1 MMLRRFEPGSNARR
15 RIVIV
20 GGGISGLAA
29 AHRLAEHARANDPS
43 VEILLLES
51 SARLGGTIR
60 TSTRDGF
67 LLEGGPDAFIS
78 EKPEALE
85 LARQLGLESHLRETN
100 AAHRR
105 SFIVRGGRLRPVPE
119 GFQLLAPSRF
129 GPFVTTDI
137 FSWAG
142 KARMALDLFLPRR
155 ATAPEGE
162 ADDESLA
169 QFVRR
174 RFGREALERMAQPM
188 VGGIYTADP
197 EQLSLRA
204 TMPRF
209 LEMERAHRSI
219 IRAMWRARRL
229 AADAA
234 TRGTSGARYSLFLS
248 FDGGMQLLT
257 DRLAAALP
265 HGTAR
270 LNTKVEAI
278 EFDAQTK
285 SWKLHV
291 SANNTTRTA
300 ETLSNNETRSNG
312 ETRNSDEITSV
323 NELTGES
330 ETSRAGEA
338 IHAGEVSRAGEAMAA
353 NEVITADGLCL
364 ALPAYASAQLLID
377 SDAGLAAELAA
388 IPYASTATVNLA
400 FRRADIPHSLDGFGF
415 VVPFIER
422 RKVLACTFSSV
433 KFAGRA
439 PEGHVLLRAFVG
451 GALQPEMYAL
461 DEEALTLAVRED
473 LRLLLG
479 IERAPLFTHV
489 EKWPRSM
496 AQYHLGHL
504 ARIARIRAQLR
515 RFPTLQLAGNAYG
528 GAGIPDCIRSGHTAA
543 DELLRTLPTLIQT

>member
-1 MMLRRFEPGSNARR
+1 MMNRSFETGSRPRR
-15 RIVIV
+15 RIVVV

-29 AHRLAEHARANDPS
+29 AHRLTEHARSHDPALE
-43 VEILLLES
+43 VLLLEA

-60 TSTRDGF
+60 THQRDGF

-85 LARQLGLESHLRETN
+85 LAKQLGLESRLLETN
-100 AAHRR
+100 PAHRR

-129 GPFVTTDI
+129 WPFVTTDI

-142 KARMALDLFLPRR
+142 KARMGLELFLPRR
-155 ATAPEGE
+155 ARAAQEGAAQE
-162 ADDESLA
+162 VEDDDESLA

-219 IRAMWRARRL
+219 IRALWRARRR
-229 AADAA
+229 ATDAE

-248 FDGGMQLLT
+248 FHGGMQTLT
-257 DRLAAALP
+257 DRLAADLP
-265 HGTAR
+265 HGTVQ
-270 LNTKVEAI
+270 LNTRVEAI
-278 EFDAQTK
+278 EFDRQTT
-285 SWKLHV
+285 SWKLRLD
-291 SANNTTRTA
+291 ADKTA
-300 ETLSNNETRSNG
+300 
-312 ETRNSDEITSV
+312 
-323 NELTGES
+323 
-330 ETSRAGEA
+330 RAGETTSHSETTSGNETTSD
-338 IHAGEVSRAGEAMAA
+338 IETTRAGEVIA
-353 NEVITADGLCL
+353 ADGLCL
-364 ALPAYASAQLLID
+364 ALPAYASAQLL
-377 SDAGLAAELAA
+377 SDVEASLANELAS

-400 FRRADIPHSLDGFGF
+400 FRRADIPHALDGFGF

-422 RKVLACTFSSV
+422 RNVIACTFSSV
-433 KFAGRA
+433 KFAERA
-439 PEGHVLLRAFVG
+439 PAGHVLLRAFVG

-461 DEEALTLAVRED
+461 DEEALTLAVRAD
-473 LRLLLG
+473 LRALLG
-479 IERAPLFTHV
+479 IERAPLFAHV

-504 ARIARIRAQLR
+504 ARVARLREQLR
-515 RFPTLQLAGNAYG
+515 RVPTLQLAGNAYG
-528 GAGIPDCIRSGHTAA
+528 GAGIPDCIRSGHAAA
-543 DELLRTLPTLIQT
+543 DELLRTLPSFTQN